1 LEGVVSRIRQDYKRE
16 IIEVTS
22 LPLRDGGYTVHF
34 FLERHGHDILVTHF
48 ESGQRFDT
56 DDEAL
61 AAGVKL
67 AQHQIDIG
75 YEPKNKIVENVNA
88 SALATGRQ

>member
-1 LEGVVSRIRQDYKRE
+1 MSRIRQDYKRE

-48 ESGQRFDT
+48 ESSQRFDT
-56 DDEAL
+56 DEEAL

-67 AQHQIDIG
+67 AQHQIDNG
-75 YEPKNKIVENVNA
+75 YELKTPIVENVTA
-88 SALATGRQ
+88 SAHATGRQ

>member
-1 LEGVVSRIRQDYKRE
+1 VSRIRQEYKDH

-56 DDEAL
+56 DDDAL
-61 AAGVKL
+61 AAGIKL
-67 AQHQIDIG
+67 GQQQVEIG
-75 YEPKNKIVENVNA
+75 YEPKTPVVV
-88 SALATGRQ
+88 SA

>member
-1 LEGVVSRIRQDYKRE
+1 MSRIRQDYKRE
-16 IIEVTS
+16 VIEVTS

-34 FLERHGHDILVTHF
+34 FLERHGHDILITHF

-56 DDEAL
+56 DEEAI
-61 AAGVKL
+61 AAGVEL

-75 YEPKNKIVENVNA
+75 YEPKTPIVENVTV
-88 SALATGRQ
+88 SARATGHQ